1 MLSIAHITRRGLAM
15 SLGLLLGVPALA
27 ASQSSGRAPDPTQ
40 RVILITGS
48 TSGLGREVA
57 RALAAE
63 GDHIIVHGRS
73 VERGL
78 ALVEEINSASP
89 GSARF
94 YRADFAS
101 LDEVRGLAEAI
112 MRDYDRLDVLVNN
125 AGIFLVDDPERHLS
139 QDGYELNFQVN
150 YLAGYLLTDLLLPLV
165 RESAPA
171 RIVNV
176 ALSGSNVPLD
186 FDDLMLEEGYSW
198 QRAYGQSKLAQVMH
212 TIDLAAEIEGSG
224 ITMNALHP
232 ATFMDTNMI
241 VGAGLQPESSVMEGR
256 DNVLLLING
265 ESVGTGLF
273 YVDGEPRRYWDAQP
287 YDADVRAALRQAS
300 ERLIGR

>member
-176 ALSGSNVPLD
+176 ASGSASPLD
-186 FDDLMLEEGYSW
+186 FDNLMLEEGYSW
-198 QRAYGQSKLAQVMH
+198 NRAYGQSKLAQVIY

-224 ITMNALHP
+224 ITINALHP

-241 VGAGLQPESSVMEGR
+241 VGAGLQPRSSVMEGR

-273 YVDGEPRRYWDAQP
+273 YIDGKPGRTFDPQP

>member
-1 MLSIAHITRRGLAM
+1 
-15 SLGLLLGVPALA
+15 
-27 ASQSSGRAPDPTQ
+27 
-40 RVILITGS
+40 
-48 TSGLGREVA
+48 
-57 RALAAE
+57 
-63 GDHIIVHGRS
+63 
-73 VERGL
+73 
-78 ALVEEINSASP
+78 VEEINSASP

-112 MRDYDRLDVLVNN
+112 RRDYDRLDVLVNN

-150 YLAGYLLTDLLLPLV
+150 YLAGYLLTDLLLPLI

-176 ALSGSNVPLD
+176 ASGSAAPLD
-186 FDDLMLEEGYSW
+186 FDNLMLEEGYSW
-198 QRAYGQSKLAQVMH
+198 NRAYGQSKLAQVIY

-224 ITMNALHP
+224 ITINALHP

-241 VGAGLQPESSVMEGR
+241 VGAGLQPRSSVMEGR

-265 ESVGTGLF
+265 ESAGTGLF
-273 YVDGEPRRYWDAQP
+273 YVNGQPGRAGSAQP

-300 ERLIGR
+300 ERLIGH

>member
-1 MLSIAHITRRGLAM
+1 
-15 SLGLLLGVPALA
+15 
-27 ASQSSGRAPDPTQ
+27 
-40 RVILITGS
+40 VILITGS

-176 ALSGSNVPLD
+176 ASGSASPLD
-186 FDDLMLEEGYSW
+186 FDNLMLEEGYSW
-198 QRAYGQSKLAQVMH
+198 NRAYGQSKLAQVIY

-224 ITMNALHP
+224 ITINALHP

-241 VGAGLQPESSVMEGR
+241 VGAGLQPRSSVMEGR

-265 ESVGTGLF
+265 ESAGTGLF
-273 YVDGEPRRYWDAQP
+273 YMNGQPGRTRSAQP

>member
-1 MLSIAHITRRGLAM
+1 M

-176 ALSGSNVPLD
+176 ASGSASPLD
-186 FDDLMLEEGYSW
+186 FDNLMLEEGYSW
-198 QRAYGQSKLAQVMH
+198 NRAYGQSKLAQVIY

-224 ITMNALHP
+224 ITINALHP

-241 VGAGLQPESSVMEGR
+241 VGAGLQPRSSVMEGR

-265 ESVGTGLF
+265 ESAGTGLF
-273 YVDGEPRRYWDAQP
+273 YMNGQPVRTRSAQP

>member
-1 MLSIAHITRRGLAM
+1 MNVFTRATHHLAI
-15 SLGLLLGVPALA
+15 SLALLLGVPALA
-27 ASQSSGRAPDPTQ
+27 ASQNSGRAPDPTQ

-57 RALAAE
+57 RALAAD

-112 MRDYDRLDVLVNN
+112 RRDYDRLDVLVNN
-125 AGIFLVDDPERHLS
+125 AGIFLVNDPERHLS

-150 YLAGYLLTDLLLPLV
+150 YLAHYLLTDLLLPLI

-176 ALSGSNVPLD
+176 ASGGRPLD
-186 FDDLMLEEGYSW
+186 FDNLMLEEGYTW
-198 QRAYGQSKLAQVMH
+198 RRAYFQSKLAQVMH

-241 VGAGLQPESSVMEGR
+241 VGAGLQPQSSVMEGR

-273 YVDGEPRRYWDAQP
+273 YVDGEPRRYWSAQP
-287 YDADVRAALRQAS
+287 YDADVRAAVHQTS

>member
-1 MLSIAHITRRGLAM
+1 
-15 SLGLLLGVPALA
+15 
-27 ASQSSGRAPDPTQ
+27 
-40 RVILITGS
+40 VILITGS

>member
-1 MLSIAHITRRGLAM
+1 M

-176 ALSGSNVPLD
+176 ASGSASPLD
-186 FDDLMLEEGYSW
+186 FDNLMLEEGYSW
-198 QRAYGQSKLAQVMH
+198 NRAYGQSKLAQVIY

-224 ITMNALHP
+224 ITINALHP

-241 VGAGLQPESSVMEGR
+241 VGAGLQPRSSVMEGR

-273 YVDGEPRRYWDAQP
+273 YIDGKPGRTFDPQP

>member
-1 MLSIAHITRRGLAM
+1 MHVFTRATHRFAISLA
-15 SLGLLLGVPALA
+15 LLLGVPALA
-27 ASQSSGRAPDPTQ
+27 ASQNSGRAPDPTQ
-40 RVILITGS
+40 RVILVTGS

-57 RALAAE
+57 RALAAD
-63 GDHIIVHGRS
+63 GDHLIVHGRS

-112 MRDYDRLDVLVNN
+112 RRDYDRLDVLVNN

-150 YLAGYLLTDLLLPLV
+150 YLAGYLLTDLLLPLL

-176 ALSGSNVPLD
+176 ASGGRPLD
-186 FDDLMLEEGYSW
+186 FDNLMLEEGYTW
-198 QRAYGQSKLAQVMH
+198 RRAYFQSKLAQVMH

-232 ATFMDTNMI
+232 ATRMDTNMI
-241 VGAGLQPESSVMEGR
+241 VGAGIQPQSSVMEGR

-273 YVDGEPRRYWDAQP
+273 YVDGEPRRYWVAQP